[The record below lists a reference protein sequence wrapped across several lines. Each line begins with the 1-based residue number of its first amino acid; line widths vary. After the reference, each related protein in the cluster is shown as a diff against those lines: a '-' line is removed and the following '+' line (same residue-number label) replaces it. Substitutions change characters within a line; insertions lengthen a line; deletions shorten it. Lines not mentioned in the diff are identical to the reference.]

1 MKALIDLADLAARNQ
16 WARREHARLQADVVE
31 ARLAARAVAEASG
44 PAARMRRWLTGGVAG
59 RLGSAR
65 RTARPARPGRPA
77 GSARSASPVPV
88 PSVHPVPGCA
98 RAAARSFHVART
110 AGGTR

>member
-59 RLGSAR
+59 RLGAAR
-65 RTARPARPGRPA
+65 RTA

-88 PSVHPVPGCA
+88 PSVHPVPGCR

>member
-1 MKALIDLADLAARNQ
+1 MKALIDLADLAARNE

-31 ARLAARAVAEASG
+31 ARLAARAAAEAGG
-44 PAARMRRWLTGGVAG
+44 PAGRLRRWLTDGVSG
-59 RLGSAR
+59 RLGGAR
-65 RTARPARPGRPA
+65 RPTRPARA
-77 GSARSASPVPV
+77 ASPASPARVS
-88 PSVHPVPGCA
+88 SVRPVPGCR

>member
-1 MKALIDLADLAARNQ
+1 MKALIDLADLAARNE

-31 ARLAARAVAEASG
+31 ARLAARAAAEATG
-44 PAARMRRWLTGGVAG
+44 PAGRFRRWLTDGVSG
-59 RLGSAR
+59 RLGAAR
-65 RTARPARPGRPA
+65 RPARPAGPASPARVSSVRPA
-77 GSARSASPVPV
+77 
-88 PSVHPVPGCA
+88 PGCR